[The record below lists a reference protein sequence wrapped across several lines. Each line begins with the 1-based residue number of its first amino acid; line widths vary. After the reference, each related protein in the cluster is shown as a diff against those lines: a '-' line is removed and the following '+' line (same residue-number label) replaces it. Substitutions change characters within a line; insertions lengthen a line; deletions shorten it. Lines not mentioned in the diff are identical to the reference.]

1 MHSIKQSV
9 RLPGLLLVLV
19 VGVIIACQAIGQR
32 PGAAS
37 STVVVA
43 VNLRTVLDGLE
54 QRSVAEAEIEEMKDG
69 ILAED
74 EQRKEQL
81 QGLRTQYDNI
91 PEADEDARDALR
103 EQIAREALDYD
114 AWSRFSLE
122 QVDIET
128 SLRLRDLH
136 RAIQSAIA
144 ELCEIEGYDIV
155 LVDDSQQE
163 LTINRESRLS
173 REVQVRQQMTS
184 RRIMYVNPVADI
196 TDELVERMNNAYNA
210 GG

>member
-32 PGAAS
+32 PGTAS
-37 STVVVA
+37 STVVVT
-43 VNLRTVLDGLE
+43 VDLRTVLDGLE

-136 RAIQSAIA
+136 RAIKSAIA